1 MLYNNRSLCYNVLC
15 WAKLFFCLFMGFPGG
30 SIVNNLLQGGK
41 QQEGDDEMDKVVQ
54 NTKKG

>member
-1 MLYNNRSLCYNVLC
+1 
-15 WAKLFFCLFMGFPGG
+15 MGFPGG

-41 QQEGDDEMDKVVQ
+41 QQEGDDEMDKAVQ